1 MGLVRLAFTIAILT
15 ILTFVLMPLQVLA
28 TRLHWPIAASIPHF
42 WQRIAA
48 RLIGIRVRVVGTPA
62 RPPLLLA
69 SNHVSWIDIVVLS
82 TALPVSFIAKAEV
95 AGWPAVGT
103 LARLQR
109 TVFVDR
115 ERRTRTV
122 VDGQTVAQRV
132 DKGDVMVLFA
142 EGTTGDGRHLKPF
155 KSALLGAAGAAV
167 AGDEPVT
174 IQPVAIV
181 YQRIQGMP
189 LGQGDWPLVAWYGDM
204 DLSPH
209 LVRLVTLGALDAT
222 VCFGEPITFSPETD
236 RKAIARACHG
246 AVRRMIAD
254 ARRAPSSF

>member
-1 MGLVRLAFTIAILT
+1 MKPLRVAFIIAILA
-15 ILTFVLMPLQVLA
+15 ILTFVLMPLQILA
-28 TRLHWPIAASIPHF
+28 TRLHWPLAAQIPHF
-42 WQRIAA
+42 WQRLAA

-62 RPPLLLA
+62 RPPLLLT

-109 TVFVDR
+109 TVFVER
-115 ERRTRTV
+115 EKKTRTRSEGEV
-122 VDGQTVAQRV
+122 IARRV
-132 DKGDVMVLFA
+132 DRGDVMVLFA
-142 EGTTGDGRHLKPF
+142 EGTTGDGRHLRPF

-167 AGDEPVT
+167 AGDQPVT

-181 YQRIQGMP
+181 YQRIQGLP

-209 LVRLVTLGALDAT
+209 LVRLVTLGALDAA
-222 VCFGEPITFSPETD
+222 VCFGEPITFSPESD
-236 RKAIARACHG
+236 RKAVARACHRS
-246 AVRRMIAD
+246 VRRMIAE
-254 ARRAPSSF
+254 ARRIPSSY

>member
-1 MGLVRLAFTIAILT
+1 MGLVRVAFAIAVLT
-15 ILTFVLMPLQVLA
+15 ILTFVLMPLQILA
-28 TRLHWPIAASIPHF
+28 TRRHWPIAASIPHF
-42 WQRIAA
+42 WQRVAA
-48 RLIGIRVRVVGTPA
+48 RLIGIRVRIVGTPA

-115 ERRTRTV
+115 ERKTRTV
-122 VDGQTVAQRV
+122 ADGETVARRV

-142 EGTTGDGRHLKPF
+142 EGTTGDGRRLKPF
-155 KSALLGAAGAAV
+155 KSALLGAAGTAV
-167 AGDEPVT
+167 AGEEPVT

-181 YQRIQGMP
+181 YQRIQGLP

-222 VCFGEPITFSPETD
+222 VCFGAPITFSPESD
-236 RKAIARACHG
+236 RKAVARACHD